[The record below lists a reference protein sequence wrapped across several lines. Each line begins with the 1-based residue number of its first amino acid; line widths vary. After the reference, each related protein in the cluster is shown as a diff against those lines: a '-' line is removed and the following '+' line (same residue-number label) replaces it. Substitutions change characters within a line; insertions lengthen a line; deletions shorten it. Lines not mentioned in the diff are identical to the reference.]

1 MTFEHRRPCP
11 CSVLIPSAA
20 TVCVTVSLCRGTR
33 PESFFLSGVSS
44 CCVGPPKIY
53 LKKYIS
59 THTYYIH
66 LYYYRCCYF
75 NRAKFLSFKKNLP
88 NQKGR
93 LLFYSLDYYMVSKTF
108 LYQLHTFFNNKK
120 PCFAQLHIKARNN
133 LNHMS
138 FCLQQF

>member
-1 MTFEHRRPCP
+1 MRRGVWTAAAASTVGEPRWGRRRRCD
-11 CSVLIPSAA
+11 VRTPSSMSMFSSNPFSSNSL
-20 TVCVTVSLCRGTR
+20 CDSLTVSWHQAR
-33 PESFFLSGVSS
+33 EFFLSGVSS
-44 CCVGPPKIY
+44 CCGGPPKIY

-108 LYQLHTFFNNKK
+108 FIPITYL
-120 PCFAQLHIKARNN
+120 
-133 LNHMS
+133 
-138 FCLQQF
+138 LQ